1 MVHNQIMMEQS
12 MINWVEFPNLRELYE
27 IGWRKTAG
35 KVINLMNLYGYS
47 LAEDS
52 STPMQ
57 LTEASIECS
66 FEELDEIIDFLTNK
80 RIELI
85 DWAHTRDVSIPI
97 QPDDYAE
104 LHPLSLDNSNRLL
117 FLVNLESLIK
127 KH

>member
-1 MVHNQIMMEQS
+1 
-12 MINWVEFPNLRELYE
+12 MINWAEFLNLRELYE

-117 FLVNLESLIK
+117 FLVSLESLIK

>member
-1 MVHNQIMMEQS
+1 
-12 MINWVEFPNLRELYE
+12 
-27 IGWRKTAG
+27 
-35 KVINLMNLYGYS
+35 MNLYGYS
-47 LAEDS
+47 LTEDS

-97 QPDDYAE
+97 HPDDYAE